1 MNIKE
6 QLRKKRNENNITQEE
21 LAEMIFVS
29 RQTISNWEN
38 GKSYPDIKS
47 LILLCDIYNI
57 SLDELVR
64 GDVKLMRKEIS
75 KNQFLGTGAIILVS
89 LMSYLIGLAIMA
101 RTSGTLKSIAMVTT
115 VVLAILTLYHSF
127 KAEKMKKK
135 VNIQTYSEILA
146 YFDEGN

>member
-57 SLDELVR
+57 SLDKLVR
-64 GDVKLMRKEIS
+64 GDVKLMQKEIS
-75 KNQFLGTGAIILVS
+75 ESQFYVSGVMIGFS

-101 RTSGTLKSIAMVTT
+101 RTSGILKSIAMVTT
-115 VVLAILTLYHSF
+115 VVLAILTLYYSF

-135 VNIQTYSEILA
+135 ANIQTYSEILA
-146 YFDEGN
+146 YFDDEN

>member
-6 QLRKKRNENNITQEE
+6 QLRKKRNENNITQEQ

-64 GDVKLMRKEIS
+64 GDVKLMQKEIS
-75 KNQFLGTGAIILVS
+75 KSQFLGIAGMILVS
-89 LMSYLIGLAIMA
+89 LILYLIGLAIMA

-115 VVLAILTLYHSF
+115 VVLAILTLYYSF

-135 VNIQTYSEILA
+135 ANIQTYSEIVA
-146 YFDEGN
+146 YFDDEN

>member
-1 MNIKE
+1 MNIRE
-6 QLRKKRNENNITQEE
+6 QLRKKRNENNITQEQ

-64 GDVKLMRKEIS
+64 GDVKLMQKEIS
-75 KNQFLGTGAIILVS
+75 KSQFLGIAGMILVS
-89 LMSYLIGLAIMA
+89 LILYLIGLAIMA

-115 VVLAILTLYHSF
+115 VVLAILTLYYSF

-135 VNIQTYSEILA
+135 ANIQTYSEIVA
-146 YFDEGN
+146 YFDDEN

>member
-89 LMSYLIGLAIMA
+89 LMSYLIGLAIMG